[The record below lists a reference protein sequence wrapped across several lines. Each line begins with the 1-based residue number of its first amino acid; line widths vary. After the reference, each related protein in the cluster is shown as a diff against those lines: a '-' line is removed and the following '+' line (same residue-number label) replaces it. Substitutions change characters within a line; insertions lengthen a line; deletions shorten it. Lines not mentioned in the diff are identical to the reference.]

1 MRENTRPGAA
11 LLCGKSIARRAATK
25 RNGEDKPMMG
35 TDIAIDLGTA
45 NFKLFV
51 DGRGVVIN
59 EPNVVAVDTYSDRI
73 VAIGREAREML
84 GRTSERVRVVKPMRG
99 GVISD
104 FSLMDAMLRHYLKQ
118 VCTSRVFMPRVVV
131 TVPSGITEVEK
142 RAVVDAVAANGVR
155 KICLLEGPAAAAI
168 GAGVDIT
175 RPRGTMVVTLGAGV
189 SDAGVISLN
198 GLAASRSLPVAG
210 ESFNEAIIKYARRKL
225 DLVIGERMAEA
236 AKRAVGCAYP
246 MKQLK
251 TFTLKGRD
259 AQSGLPSKAEI
270 TSDQLLEAV
279 IEPATQVVRMIQT
292 ALEETPPEL
301 MADVAGEG
309 ILLAGGSAYLSGF
322 DQLLAKK
329 TKMRVHV
336 LEEPENCV
344 IRGAGSAVKMIDK
357 AKFDPKNGNRT
368 TPLIAYY

>member
-1 MRENTRPGAA
+1 MRENVRPGAA

-51 DGRGVVIN
+51 DGRGVVVN

-73 VAIGREAREML
+73 VAIGREALEML

-168 GAGVDIT
+168 GA
-175 RPRGTMVVTLGAGV
+175 
-189 SDAGVISLN
+189 
-198 GLAASRSLPVAG
+198 AA
-210 ESFNEAIIKYARRKL
+210 
-225 DLVIGERMAEA
+225 
-236 AKRAVGCAYP
+236 
-246 MKQLK
+246 
-251 TFTLKGRD
+251 
-259 AQSGLPSKAEI
+259 
-270 TSDQLLEAV
+270 
-279 IEPATQVVRMIQT
+279 
-292 ALEETPPEL
+292 
-301 MADVAGEG
+301 
-309 ILLAGGSAYLSGF
+309 
-322 DQLLAKK
+322 
-329 TKMRVHV
+329 
-336 LEEPENCV
+336 
-344 IRGAGSAVKMIDK
+344 
-357 AKFDPKNGNRT
+357 
-368 TPLIAYY
+368 

>member
-1 MRENTRPGAA
+1 MRENARPGAA

-175 RPRGTMVVTLGAGV
+175 RPRGTMVVTLGVYFA
-189 SDAGVISLN
+189 
-198 GLAASRSLPVAG
+198 
-210 ESFNEAIIKYARRKL
+210 
-225 DLVIGERMAEA
+225 
-236 AKRAVGCAYP
+236 CAYA
-246 MKQLK
+246 LLD
-251 TFTLKGRD
+251 FD
-259 AQSGLPSKAEI
+259 ATIAG
-270 TSDQLLEAV
+270 
-279 IEPATQVVRMIQT
+279 TQVIRQVLCVLPT
-292 ALEETPPEL
+292 AIASLILALLCVNMT
-301 MADVAGEG
+301 DRGFVG
-309 ILLAGGSAYLSGF
+309 ILVW
-322 DQLLAKK
+322 LLV
-329 TKMRVHV
+329 MILIPEIFRYVGYRVDAFA
-336 LEEPENCV
+336 
-344 IRGAGSAVKMIDK
+344 R
-357 AKFDPKNGNRT
+357 
-368 TPLIAYY
+368 IADWMPGHFMDLQNATELFW

>member
-1 MRENTRPGAA
+1 M
-11 LLCGKSIARRAATK
+11 I
-25 RNGEDKPMMG
+25 G
-35 TDIAIDLGTA
+35 TDLAIDLGTA

-59 EPNVVAVDTYSDRI
+59 EPNVIAVDTYSDRV
-73 VAIGREAREML
+73 VAIGQEACDML
-84 GRTSERVRVVKPMRG
+84 GRTGERVRVVKPMRG
-99 GVISD
+99 GVISG
-104 FSLMDAMLRHYLKQ
+104 FSLMDATIRHYLKQ
-118 VCTSRVFMPRVVV
+118 VSTSRIFMPRVVV

-142 RAVVDAVAANGVR
+142 RAVVDAIAANGVR
-155 KICLLEGPAAAAI
+155 KICLLEAPVAAAI
-168 GAGVDIT
+168 GAGIDIE
-175 RPRGTMVVTLGAGV
+175 RPRGTMVVVLGEGV

-198 GLAASRSLPVAG
+198 GLSAARSVSVAG
-210 ESFNEAIIKYARRKL
+210 AAFNEAIIKYARKKF
-225 DLVIGERMAEA
+225 DLVIGDRTAEA
-236 AKRAVGCAYP
+236 AKRAAGCAYP

-259 AQSGLPSKAEI
+259 LQSGLPSRAEI
-270 TSDQLLEAV
+270 TSDQLLEAI
-279 IEPATQVVRMIQT
+279 IEPSMQVVRMIQT

-301 MADVAGEG
+301 MADIAGEG
-309 ILLAGGSAYLSGF
+309 ILLAGGSAYLNGF

-329 TKMRVHV
+329 TKMRVRV

-357 AKFDPKNGNRT
+357 AKFDPKNGSRT